1 MTASLALK
9 AASGGSVTVTPIDT
23 ASDFILSIP
32 AVTGT
37 MLVNT
42 VAPSVSTTN
51 TVTNK
56 IKISISGVDYYLL
69 ASTSGT

>member
-9 AASGGSVTVTPIDT
+9 AASGGSITVTPIDT
-23 ASDFILSIP
+23 AGDYILSIP
-32 AVTGT
+32 AVTGN

>member
-9 AASGGSVTVTPIDT
+9 AASGGSVTVTPTDT
-23 ASDFILSIP
+23 ASNYILSIP
-32 AVTGT
+32 AATGN